1 VKFVLAGG
9 VRVSPPVFLE
19 VGNCLIPCSKAL
31 CHSLQKE
38 EEIVLNVEFLNKGT
52 ALVIKI
58 KGELD
63 HHTAEDVRQ
72 KIDNEIMK
80 SVAKNVV
87 FDFSEVSFMDSSG
100 IGVIMGR
107 YKNLKQLRGKVS
119 LVNLKPQLKKIFD
132 MSGVFKYVPV
142 YESIHEA
149 INAM

>member
-1 VKFVLAGG
+1 M
-9 VRVSPPVFLE
+9 
-19 VGNCLIPCSKAL
+19 
-31 CHSLQKE
+31 
-38 EEIVLNVEFLNKGT
+38 NVEFLNKGT